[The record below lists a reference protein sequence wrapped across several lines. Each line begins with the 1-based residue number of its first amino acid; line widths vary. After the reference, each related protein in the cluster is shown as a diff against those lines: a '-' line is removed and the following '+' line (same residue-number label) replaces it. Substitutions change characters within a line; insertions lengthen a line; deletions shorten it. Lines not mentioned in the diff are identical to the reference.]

1 MLFNV
6 EGAAKI
12 EPSGSTPTMMQFGHF
27 SFSFLERPVNVPPK
41 KQTQIVHHHVSY
53 AVNSPVPAPATT
65 ISTFPRQ
72 ENNLF
77 FDNLANIELTVACF
91 ENFFCCCIVVSNWIV
106 RISILIQNVRIGY
119 FHFQSMSHAYVR
131 FG

>member
-41 KQTQIVHHHVSY
+41 KQTQIV
-53 AVNSPVPAPATT
+53 
-65 ISTFPRQ
+65 
-72 ENNLF
+72 
-77 FDNLANIELTVACF
+77 
-91 ENFFCCCIVVSNWIV
+91 
-106 RISILIQNVRIGY
+106 
-119 FHFQSMSHAYVR
+119 SMID
-131 FG
+131 